1 LHEHRSKK
9 GETLS
14 AIRDGEY
21 AAVVERE
28 RPLILATA
36 YLLTGDPAQAE
47 RVVQL
52 VFAQLYRRWP
62 TVLNLR
68 LEALGAVVNAARA
81 PVDLPWEFR
90 ERIELIDGPPPT
102 AAGEPIIGDLLT
114 LRFSERVAIVL
125 ERYAGVSSAAI
136 AEVLE
141 LPVEHV
147 PALLLRA
154 RAALAAGHPVRA
166 SDAALTQE
174 LSDAIPYA
182 MRESH
187 GGADDLAHGRRLI
200 RRRWIQ
206 RVSAA
211 LVAAALIAVAG
222 VLLIPTRPPV
232 RPLAPSVPVATPSG
246 QACDTSKATC
256 RAKVLFGWR
265 SEMAAVAASYLDPRG
280 RYFSGFGYSYD
291 NRYDMPGF
299 WDGQGGALALE
310 MFRLD
315 KGATEIYL
323 QIATS
328 RKYAVGCGF
337 TTRQPCQKMHF
348 LDGNS
353 FLLTETTSV
362 RQGMEVQYSPAG
374 AEVITVIAHNTQ
386 RGQVLEIDRG
396 DLIKLV
402 QDPRLQLPKR

>member
-1 LHEHRSKK
+1 M
-9 GETLS
+9 S
-14 AIRDGEY
+14 ASHDEEY

-28 RPLILATA
+28 RPLIQATA
-36 YLLTGDPAQAE
+36 YLMTGDPAQAG
-47 RVVQL
+47 RIVQL
-52 VFAQLYRRWP
+52 VFAQLYGRWP
-62 TVLNLR
+62 RVLDVR
-68 LEALGAVVNAARA
+68 LEALRAAVNAARA

-90 ERIELIDGPPPT
+90 ERIELIDGPPPV
-102 AAGEPIIGDLLT
+102 AAGEPIIANLLS

-125 ERYAGVSSAAI
+125 ERYAGLSSAAI

-141 LPVEHV
+141 WPVEHV
-147 PALLLRA
+147 PSLLLRA
-154 RAALAAGHPVRA
+154 RAVLAAGHPARS
-166 SDAALTQE
+166 SDAALTRE
-174 LSDAIPYA
+174 LTDAIPYH

-187 GGADDLAHGRRLI
+187 GSADDLAHGRRLI

-206 RVSAA
+206 RASVA
-211 LVAAALIAVAG
+211 LVAAVLIGVAG
-222 VLLIPTRPPV
+222 VLLVPTRPPV
-232 RPLAPSVPVATPSG
+232 APLAPSVPVATPSG
-246 QACDTSKATC
+246 QACDTSRATC

-265 SEMAAVAASYLDPRG
+265 SDMAAVAASYLDPRG

-291 NRYDMPGF
+291 NRYDVPGF
-299 WDGQGGALALE
+299 WNGQGGALAFE

-337 TTRQPCQKMHF
+337 TPRQPCQRMRF

-374 AEVITVIAHNTQ
+374 AEVITVIAHNAR

-402 QDPRLQLPKR
+402 QDPRLHLPKR

>member
-1 LHEHRSKK
+1 M
-9 GETLS
+9 S
-14 AIRDGEY
+14 ASQDEEY

-28 RPLILATA
+28 RPLILASA

-52 VFAQLYRRWP
+52 VFAQLYGRWP
-62 TVLNLR
+62 RVLDVR
-68 LEALGAVVNAARA
+68 LEALRAVVNASRA
-81 PVDLPWEFR
+81 PVDLPWEVR
-90 ERIELIDGPPPT
+90 ERIELIDGPAPV
-102 AAGEPIIGDLLT
+102 AAGEPIITDLLN
-114 LRFSERVAIVL
+114 LRFAERAAIVL
-125 ERYAGVSSAAI
+125 QGYAGLSSAAI
-136 AEVLE
+136 AEVLDW
-141 LPVEHV
+141 PVEHV
-147 PALLLRA
+147 SPLLLRA
-154 RAALAAGHPVRA
+154 RDALIAGHPARS

-174 LSDAIPYA
+174 LTDAIPYA

-187 GGADDLAHGRRLI
+187 GSANDLAHGRRLI

-206 RVSAA
+206 RGSAA
-211 LVAAALIAVAG
+211 LVAAVLIVVAG
-222 VLLIPTRPPV
+222 VLLVPTRTPVPP
-232 RPLAPSVPVATPSG
+232 LSPSVPVATPSQ
-246 QACDTSKATC
+246 QACDTSEVTC

-291 NRYDMPGF
+291 SRYDMPGF
-299 WDGQGGALALE
+299 WDGQGGALAFE

-328 RKYAVGCGF
+328 RKYAVSCGF
-337 TTRQPCQKMHF
+337 TTRQPCQRTRF

-362 RQGMEVQYSPAG
+362 RQGMEVQYAPAG
-374 AEVITVIAHNTQ
+374 TEVITVIARNTQ
-386 RGQVLEIDRG
+386 RGKVLEIDRG

-402 QDPRLQLPKR
+402 QDARLHLPKR

>member
-1 LHEHRSKK
+1 M
-9 GETLS
+9 S
-14 AIRDGEY
+14 ASHDEEY

-28 RPLILATA
+28 RPLIQATA
-36 YLLTGDPAQAE
+36 YLMTGDPGQAG
-47 RVVQL
+47 RIVQL
-52 VFAQLYRRWP
+52 VFARLYGRWP
-62 TVLNLR
+62 RVLDVR
-68 LEALGAVVNAARA
+68 LEALRAAVNAARA

-90 ERIELIDGPPPT
+90 ERIELIDGPPPV
-102 AAGEPIIGDLLT
+102 AAGEPIIANLLS

-125 ERYAGVSSAAI
+125 ERYAGLSSAAI

-141 LPVEHV
+141 WPVEHV
-147 PALLLRA
+147 PSLLLRA
-154 RAALAAGHPVRA
+154 RAVLAAGHPARS
-166 SDAALTQE
+166 SDAALTRE
-174 LSDAIPYA
+174 LTDAIPYH

-187 GGADDLAHGRRLI
+187 GSADDLAHGRRLI

-206 RVSAA
+206 RASVA
-211 LVAAALIAVAG
+211 LVAAVLIGVAG
-222 VLLIPTRPPV
+222 VLLVPTRPPV
-232 RPLAPSVPVATPSG
+232 APLAPSVPVATPSG
-246 QACDTSKATC
+246 QACDTSRATC

-265 SEMAAVAASYLDPRG
+265 SDMAAVAASYLDPRG

-291 NRYDMPGF
+291 NRYDVPGF
-299 WDGQGGALALE
+299 WNGQGGALAFE

-328 RKYAVGCGF
+328 RKYAVNCGF
-337 TTRQPCQKMHF
+337 TTRQPCQRMRF
-348 LDGNS
+348 MDGNS

-374 AEVITVIAHNTQ
+374 AEVITVIAHNAR

-402 QDPRLQLPKR
+402 QDPRLHLPKR

>member
-1 LHEHRSKK
+1 M
-9 GETLS
+9 S
-14 AIRDGEY
+14 ASHDEEY

-28 RPLILATA
+28 RPLIQATA
-36 YLLTGDPAQAE
+36 YLMTGDPAQAG
-47 RVVQL
+47 RIVQL
-52 VFAQLYRRWP
+52 VFAQLYGRWP
-62 TVLNLR
+62 RVLDVR
-68 LEALGAVVNAARA
+68 LEALRAAVNAARA

-90 ERIELIDGPPPT
+90 ERIELIDGPPPV
-102 AAGEPIIGDLLT
+102 AAGEPIIANLLS

-125 ERYAGVSSAAI
+125 ERYGGLSSAAI

-141 LPVEHV
+141 WPVEHV
-147 PALLLRA
+147 PSLLLRA
-154 RAALAAGHPVRA
+154 RAVLAAGHPARS
-166 SDAALTQE
+166 SDAALTRE
-174 LSDAIPYA
+174 LTDAIPYH

-187 GGADDLAHGRRLI
+187 GSADDLAHGRRLI

-206 RVSAA
+206 RASVA
-211 LVAAALIAVAG
+211 LVAAVLIGVAG
-222 VLLIPTRPPV
+222 VLLVPTRPPV
-232 RPLAPSVPVATPSG
+232 APLAPSVPVATPSG
-246 QACDTSKATC
+246 QACDTSRATC

-265 SEMAAVAASYLDPRG
+265 SDMAAVAASYLDPRG

-291 NRYDMPGF
+291 NRYDVPGF
-299 WDGQGGALALE
+299 WDGQGGALAFE

-328 RKYAVGCGF
+328 RKYAVNCGF
-337 TTRQPCQKMHF
+337 TTRQPCQIMRF
-348 LDGNS
+348 MDGNS

-374 AEVITVIAHNTQ
+374 AEVITVIAHNAR

-402 QDPRLQLPKR
+402 QDPRLHLPKR

>member
-1 LHEHRSKK
+1 M
-9 GETLS
+9 S
-14 AIRDGEY
+14 ASHDEEY
-21 AAVVERE
+21 AVVVERE
-28 RPLILATA
+28 RPLIQATA
-36 YLLTGDPAQAE
+36 YLMTGDPGKAG
-47 RVVQL
+47 RIVQL
-52 VFAQLYRRWP
+52 VFAQLYGRWSR
-62 TVLNLR
+62 VLDVR
-68 LEALGAVVNAARA
+68 LEALRAAVNAARA

-90 ERIELIDGPPPT
+90 ERIELIDGPPPV

-125 ERYAGVSSAAI
+125 ERYAGLSSAAI

-141 LPVEHV
+141 WPVEHV
-147 PALLLRA
+147 PFLLLRA
-154 RAALAAGHPVRA
+154 RAALAAGHPARS
-166 SDAALTQE
+166 SDAALTRE
-174 LSDAIPYA
+174 LTDAIPYD

-187 GGADDLAHGRRLI
+187 GSADDLAHGRRLI

-206 RVSAA
+206 RASVA
-211 LVAAALIAVAG
+211 LVAAVLIGVAG
-222 VLLIPTRPPV
+222 VLLVPTRPPV
-232 RPLAPSVPVATPSG
+232 APLAPSVPVATPSG
-246 QACDTSKATC
+246 QACDTSRATC

-265 SEMAAVAASYLDPRG
+265 SDMAAVAASYLDPRG

-291 NRYDMPGF
+291 NRYDVPGF
-299 WDGQGGALALE
+299 WDGQGGALAFE

-328 RKYAVGCGF
+328 REYAVSCGF
-337 TTRQPCQKMHF
+337 TTRQPCQSMRF

-374 AEVITVIAHNTQ
+374 AEVITVIAHNAR

-402 QDPRLQLPKR
+402 QDPRLHLPKR

>member
-1 LHEHRSKK
+1 M
-9 GETLS
+9 S
-14 AIRDGEY
+14 ASRDEEY

-28 RPLILATA
+28 RPLIQATA
-36 YLLTGDPAQAE
+36 YLMTGDPAQAG
-47 RVVQL
+47 RIVQL
-52 VFAQLYRRWP
+52 VFAQLYGRWP
-62 TVLNLR
+62 RVLDVR
-68 LEALGAVVNAARA
+68 LEALRAAVNAARA

-90 ERIELIDGPPPT
+90 ERIELIDGPPPV
-102 AAGEPIIGDLLT
+102 AAGEPIIANLLS

-125 ERYAGVSSAAI
+125 ERYAGLSSAAI

-141 LPVEHV
+141 WPVEHV
-147 PALLLRA
+147 PSLLLRA
-154 RAALAAGHPVRA
+154 RAVLAAGHPARS
-166 SDAALTQE
+166 SDAALTRE
-174 LSDAIPYA
+174 LTDAIPYHV
-182 MRESH
+182 RESH
-187 GGADDLAHGRRLI
+187 GSADDLAHGRRLI

-206 RVSAA
+206 RASVA
-211 LVAAALIAVAG
+211 LVAAVLIGVAG
-222 VLLIPTRPPV
+222 VLLVPTRPPV
-232 RPLAPSVPVATPSG
+232 APLAPSVPVATPSG
-246 QACDTSKATC
+246 QACDTSRATC

-265 SEMAAVAASYLDPRG
+265 SDMAAVAASYLDPRG

-291 NRYDMPGF
+291 NRYDVPGF
-299 WDGQGGALALE
+299 WNGQGGALAFE

-328 RKYAVGCGF
+328 RKYAVNCGF
-337 TTRQPCQKMHF
+337 TTRQPCQRMRF
-348 LDGNS
+348 MDGNS

-374 AEVITVIAHNTQ
+374 AEVITVIAHNAR

-402 QDPRLQLPKR
+402 QDPRLHLPKR

>member
-1 LHEHRSKK
+1 MSVSHDE
-9 GETLS
+9 
-14 AIRDGEY
+14 EY

-28 RPLILATA
+28 RPLIQATA
-36 YLLTGDPAQAE
+36 YLMTGDPAQAG
-47 RVVQL
+47 RIVQL
-52 VFAQLYRRWP
+52 VFAQLYGRWP
-62 TVLNLR
+62 RVLDVR
-68 LEALGAVVNAARA
+68 LEALRAAVNAARA

-90 ERIELIDGPPPT
+90 ERIELIDGPPPV
-102 AAGEPIIGDLLT
+102 AAGEPIIADLLT

-125 ERYAGVSSAAI
+125 ERYAGLSSAAI

-141 LPVEHV
+141 WPVEHV
-147 PALLLRA
+147 PSLLLRA
-154 RAALAAGHPVRA
+154 RAALAAGHPARS
-166 SDAALTQE
+166 SDAALTRE
-174 LSDAIPYA
+174 LTDAVPYDL
-182 MRESH
+182 RESH
-187 GGADDLAHGRRLI
+187 GSADDLAHGRRLI

-206 RVSAA
+206 RASVA
-211 LVAAALIAVAG
+211 LVAAVLIGVAG
-222 VLLIPTRPPV
+222 VLLVPTRPSV
-232 RPLAPSVPVATPSG
+232 APLAPSVPVATPSG
-246 QACDTSKATC
+246 QACDTSRATC

-265 SEMAAVAASYLDPRG
+265 SDMAAVAASYLDPRG

-291 NRYDMPGF
+291 NRYDVPGF
-299 WDGQGGALALE
+299 WDGQGGALAFE

-328 RKYAVGCGF
+328 RKYAVSCGF
-337 TTRQPCQKMHF
+337 TTRQPCQRMRF
-348 LDGNS
+348 MDGNS

-374 AEVITVIAHNTQ
+374 TEVITVIAHNAR

-402 QDPRLQLPKR
+402 QDPRLHLPKR

>member
-1 LHEHRSKK
+1 M
-9 GETLS
+9 S
-14 AIRDGEY
+14 ASHDEEY

-28 RPLILATA
+28 RPLIQATA
-36 YLLTGDPAQAE
+36 YLMTGDPAQAG
-47 RVVQL
+47 RIVQL
-52 VFAQLYRRWP
+52 VFAQLYGRWP
-62 TVLNLR
+62 RVLDVR
-68 LEALGAVVNAARA
+68 LEALRAAVNAARA

-90 ERIELIDGPPPT
+90 ERIELIDGPPPG
-102 AAGEPIIGDLLT
+102 AAGEPIIANLLS

-125 ERYAGVSSAAI
+125 ERYAGLSSAAI

-141 LPVEHV
+141 WPVEHV
-147 PALLLRA
+147 PSLLLRA
-154 RAALAAGHPVRA
+154 RAVLAAGHPARS
-166 SDAALTQE
+166 SDAALTRE
-174 LSDAIPYA
+174 LTDAIPYH

-187 GGADDLAHGRRLI
+187 GSADDLAHGRRLI

-206 RVSAA
+206 RASVA
-211 LVAAALIAVAG
+211 LVAAVLIGVAG
-222 VLLIPTRPPV
+222 GLLVPTRPPV
-232 RPLAPSVPVATPSG
+232 APLAPSVPVATPSG
-246 QACDTSKATC
+246 QACDTSRATC

-265 SEMAAVAASYLDPRG
+265 SDMAAVAASYLDPRG

-291 NRYDMPGF
+291 NRYDVPGF
-299 WDGQGGALALE
+299 WNGQGGALAFE

-328 RKYAVGCGF
+328 RKYAVNCGF
-337 TTRQPCQKMHF
+337 TTRQPCQRMRF
-348 LDGNS
+348 MDGNS

-374 AEVITVIAHNTQ
+374 AEVITVIAHNAR

-402 QDPRLQLPKR
+402 QDPRLHLPKR

>member
-1 LHEHRSKK
+1 M
-9 GETLS
+9 S
-14 AIRDGEY
+14 ASHDEEY

-28 RPLILATA
+28 RPLIQATA
-36 YLLTGDPAQAE
+36 YLMTGDPAQAG
-47 RVVQL
+47 RIVQL
-52 VFAQLYRRWP
+52 VFAQLYGRWP
-62 TVLNLR
+62 RVLDVR
-68 LEALGAVVNAARA
+68 LEALRAAVNAARA

-90 ERIELIDGPPPT
+90 ERIELIDGPPPV
-102 AAGEPIIGDLLT
+102 AAGEPIIANLLS

-125 ERYAGVSSAAI
+125 ERYAGLSSAAI

-141 LPVEHV
+141 WPVEHV
-147 PALLLRA
+147 PSLLLRA
-154 RAALAAGHPVRA
+154 RAVLAAGHPARS
-166 SDAALTQE
+166 SDAALTRE
-174 LSDAIPYA
+174 LTDAIPYH

-187 GGADDLAHGRRLI
+187 GSADDLAHGRRLI

-206 RVSAA
+206 RASVA
-211 LVAAALIAVAG
+211 LVAAVLIGVAG
-222 VLLIPTRPPV
+222 VLLVPTRPPV
-232 RPLAPSVPVATPSG
+232 APLAPSVPVATPSG
-246 QACDTSKATC
+246 QACDTSRATC

-265 SEMAAVAASYLDPRG
+265 SDMAAVAASYLDPRG

-291 NRYDMPGF
+291 NRYDVPGF
-299 WDGQGGALALE
+299 WNGQGGALAFE

-328 RKYAVGCGF
+328 RKYAVSCGF
-337 TTRQPCQKMHF
+337 TTRQPCQRMRF
-348 LDGNS
+348 MDGNS

-374 AEVITVIAHNTQ
+374 AEVITVIAHNAR

-402 QDPRLQLPKR
+402 QDPRLHLPKR

>member
-1 LHEHRSKK
+1 M
-9 GETLS
+9 S
-14 AIRDGEY
+14 AIRSEEY

-36 YLLTGDPAQAE
+36 YLVTGDPTQAE

-52 VFAQLYRRWP
+52 VFAELYGRWP
-62 TVLNLR
+62 RVLDLR
-68 LEALGAVVNAARA
+68 LESLRAAVNAAGA

-90 ERIELIDGPPPT
+90 ERIELIDGPPPV
-102 AAGEPIIGDLLT
+102 AAGEPIIADLLT

-125 ERYAGVSSAAI
+125 ERYAGLSSVAI
-136 AEVLE
+136 AEVME
-141 LPVEHV
+141 WPVEHL
-147 PALLLRA
+147 PSLLLRA
-154 RAALAAGHPVRA
+154 RAALAAGHPARS

-174 LSDAIPYA
+174 LTDAIPYD
-182 MRESH
+182 MRESR
-187 GGADDLAHGRRLI
+187 GSADDLAHGRRLI

-206 RVSAA
+206 RASAA
-211 LVAAALIAVAG
+211 LVAAVLIAVAA
-222 VLLIPTRPPV
+222 VLLGPTRPSPV
-232 RPLAPSVPVATPSG
+232 PPLAPSVPVATPSG
-246 QACDTSKATC
+246 QACDTSSATC

-299 WDGQGGALALE
+299 WDGQGGALAFE

-328 RKYAVGCGF
+328 RKYAVRCGF
-337 TTRQPCQKMHF
+337 TTHQPCQSIRF

-362 RQGMEVQYSPAG
+362 RQGIEVQYSPGG
-374 AEVITVIAHNTQ
+374 AEVITVVAHNTQ

-396 DLIKLV
+396 DLIELV

>member
-1 LHEHRSKK
+1 M
-9 GETLS
+9 S
-14 AIRDGEY
+14 ASHDEEY

-28 RPLILATA
+28 RPLIQATA
-36 YLLTGDPAQAE
+36 YLMTGDPAQAT

-52 VFAQLYRRWP
+52 VFAQLYGRWP
-62 TVLNLR
+62 RVLDVR
-68 LEALGAVVNAARA
+68 LEALRAVTNVARA
-81 PVDLPWEFR
+81 PVDLPWEYR
-90 ERIELIDGPPPT
+90 ERIELIDGPLQV
-102 AAGEPIIGDLLT
+102 AAGEPIIADLLT

-125 ERYAGVSSAAI
+125 ERYVGLSSAAI
-136 AEVLE
+136 AEVME
-141 LPVEHV
+141 WPVEHV
-147 PALLLRA
+147 PSLLIRA
-154 RAALAAGHPVRA
+154 RAALAAGRPTRS
-166 SDAALTQE
+166 SDAALTGE
-174 LSDAIPYA
+174 LTDAIPHE

-187 GGADDLAHGRRLI
+187 GSADDLVHGRRLI
-200 RRRWIQ
+200 RRRWFQ
-206 RVSAA
+206 RASVA
-211 LVAAALIAVAG
+211 LVAAVLIAVAG
-222 VLLIPTRPPV
+222 VLLVPTRPPV
-232 RPLAPSVPVATPSG
+232 SPLAPSVPVATPSG
-246 QACDTSKATC
+246 QACDTSRATC
-256 RAKVLFGWR
+256 RATVLFGWR

-291 NRYDMPGF
+291 NRYDVPGF
-299 WDGQGGALALE
+299 WDGQGGALAFE

-328 RKYAVGCGF
+328 RKYAVSCGF
-337 TTRQPCQKMHF
+337 TTHQQCQTIRF

-374 AEVITVIAHNTQ
+374 LEVITVIAYNTQ

-402 QDPRLQLPKR
+402 QDPRLHLPKR

>member
-1 LHEHRSKK
+1 M
-9 GETLS
+9 
-14 AIRDGEY
+14 
-21 AAVVERE
+21 VERE
-28 RPLILATA
+28 RPLIQATA
-36 YLLTGDPAQAE
+36 YLMTGDPAQAG
-47 RVVQL
+47 RIVQL
-52 VFAQLYRRWP
+52 VFAQLYGRWP
-62 TVLNLR
+62 RVLDVR
-68 LEALGAVVNAARA
+68 LEALRAAVNAARA

-90 ERIELIDGPPPT
+90 ERIELIDGPPPV
-102 AAGEPIIGDLLT
+102 AAGEPIIANLLS

-125 ERYAGVSSAAI
+125 ERYAGLSSAAI

-141 LPVEHV
+141 WPVEHV
-147 PALLLRA
+147 PSLLLRA
-154 RAALAAGHPVRA
+154 RAVLAAGHPARS
-166 SDAALTQE
+166 SDAALTRE
-174 LSDAIPYA
+174 LTDAIPYH

-187 GGADDLAHGRRLI
+187 GSADDLAHGRRLI

-206 RVSAA
+206 RASVA
-211 LVAAALIAVAG
+211 LVAAVLIGVAG
-222 VLLIPTRPPV
+222 VLLVPTRPPV
-232 RPLAPSVPVATPSG
+232 APLAPSVPVATPSG
-246 QACDTSKATC
+246 QACDTSRATC

-265 SEMAAVAASYLDPRG
+265 SDMAAVAASYLDPRG

-291 NRYDMPGF
+291 NRYDVPGF
-299 WDGQGGALALE
+299 WNGQGGALAFE

-328 RKYAVGCGF
+328 RKYAVSCGF
-337 TTRQPCQKMHF
+337 TTRQPCQRMRF
-348 LDGNS
+348 MDGNS

-374 AEVITVIAHNTQ
+374 AEVITVIAHNAR

-402 QDPRLQLPKR
+402 QDPRLHLPKR

>member
-1 LHEHRSKK
+1 M
-9 GETLS
+9 S
-14 AIRDGEY
+14 ASRDEEY

-28 RPLILATA
+28 RPLIQATA
-36 YLLTGDPAQAE
+36 YLMTGDPAQAG
-47 RVVQL
+47 RIVQL
-52 VFAQLYRRWP
+52 VFAQLYGRWP
-62 TVLNLR
+62 RVLDVR
-68 LEALGAVVNAARA
+68 LEALRAAVNAARA

-90 ERIELIDGPPPT
+90 ERIELIDGPPPV
-102 AAGEPIIGDLLT
+102 AAGEPIIANLLS

-125 ERYAGVSSAAI
+125 ERYAGLSSAAI

-141 LPVEHV
+141 WPVEHV
-147 PALLLRA
+147 PSLLLRA
-154 RAALAAGHPVRA
+154 RAVLAAGHPARS
-166 SDAALTQE
+166 SDAALTRE
-174 LSDAIPYA
+174 LTDAIPYHV
-182 MRESH
+182 RESH
-187 GGADDLAHGRRLI
+187 GSADDLAHGRRLI

-206 RVSAA
+206 RASVA
-211 LVAAALIAVAG
+211 LVAAVLIGVAG
-222 VLLIPTRPPV
+222 VLLVPTRPPV
-232 RPLAPSVPVATPSG
+232 APLAPSVPVATPSG
-246 QACDTSKATC
+246 QACDTSRATC

-265 SEMAAVAASYLDPRG
+265 SDMAAVAASYLDPRG

-291 NRYDMPGF
+291 NRYDVPGF
-299 WDGQGGALALE
+299 WNGQGGALAFE

-328 RKYAVGCGF
+328 RKYAVSCGF
-337 TTRQPCQKMHF
+337 TTRQPCQRMRF
-348 LDGNS
+348 MDGNS

-374 AEVITVIAHNTQ
+374 AEVITVIAHNAR

-402 QDPRLQLPKR
+402 QDPRLHLPKR

>member
-1 LHEHRSKK
+1 MSVSHDE
-9 GETLS
+9 
-14 AIRDGEY
+14 EY

-28 RPLILATA
+28 RPLIQATA
-36 YLLTGDPAQAE
+36 YLMTGDPAQAG
-47 RVVQL
+47 RIVQL
-52 VFAQLYRRWP
+52 VFAQLYGRWP
-62 TVLNLR
+62 RVLDVR
-68 LEALGAVVNAARA
+68 LEALRAAVNAARA

-90 ERIELIDGPPPT
+90 ERIELIDGPPPV
-102 AAGEPIIGDLLT
+102 AAGEPIIADLLT

-125 ERYAGVSSAAI
+125 ERYAGLSSAAI

-141 LPVEHV
+141 WPVEHV
-147 PALLLRA
+147 PSLLLRA
-154 RAALAAGHPVRA
+154 RAALAAGHPARS
-166 SDAALTQE
+166 SDAALTRE
-174 LSDAIPYA
+174 LTDAIPYDI
-182 MRESH
+182 RESH
-187 GGADDLAHGRRLI
+187 GSADDLAHGRRLI

-206 RVSAA
+206 RASVA
-211 LVAAALIAVAG
+211 LVAAVLIGVAG
-222 VLLIPTRPPV
+222 VLLVPTRPSV
-232 RPLAPSVPVATPSG
+232 APLAPSVPVATPSG
-246 QACDTSKATC
+246 QACDTSRATC

-265 SEMAAVAASYLDPRG
+265 SDMAAVAASYLDPRG

-291 NRYDMPGF
+291 NRYDVPGF
-299 WDGQGGALALE
+299 WDGQGGALAFE

-328 RKYAVGCGF
+328 RKYAVSCGF
-337 TTRQPCQKMHF
+337 TTRQPCQRMRF

-374 AEVITVIAHNTQ
+374 AEVITVIAHNAR

-396 DLIKLV
+396 DLIKLI
-402 QDPRLQLPKR
+402 QDPRLHLPKR

>member
-1 LHEHRSKK
+1 M
-9 GETLS
+9 S
-14 AIRDGEY
+14 ASHDEEY

-28 RPLILATA
+28 RPLIQATA
-36 YLLTGDPAQAE
+36 YLMTGDPAQAG
-47 RVVQL
+47 RIVQL
-52 VFAQLYRRWP
+52 VFAQLYGRWP
-62 TVLNLR
+62 RVLDVR
-68 LEALGAVVNAARA
+68 LEALRAAVNAARA

-90 ERIELIDGPPPT
+90 ERIELIDGPPPV
-102 AAGEPIIGDLLT
+102 AAGEPIIANLLS

-125 ERYAGVSSAAI
+125 ERYAGLSSAAI

-141 LPVEHV
+141 WPVEHV
-147 PALLLRA
+147 PSLLLRA
-154 RAALAAGHPVRA
+154 RAVLAAGHPARS
-166 SDAALTQE
+166 SDAALTRE
-174 LSDAIPYA
+174 LTDAIPYH

-187 GGADDLAHGRRLI
+187 GSADDLAHGRRLI

-206 RVSAA
+206 RASVA
-211 LVAAALIAVAG
+211 LVAAVLIGVAG
-222 VLLIPTRPPV
+222 VLLVPTRPPV
-232 RPLAPSVPVATPSG
+232 APLAPSVPVATPSG
-246 QACDTSKATC
+246 QACDTSRATC

-265 SEMAAVAASYLDPRG
+265 SDMAAVAASYLDPRG

-291 NRYDMPGF
+291 NRYDVPGF
-299 WDGQGGALALE
+299 WDGQGGALAFE

-328 RKYAVGCGF
+328 RKYAVSCGF
-337 TTRQPCQKMHF
+337 TTRQPCQRMRF
-348 LDGNS
+348 MDGNS

-374 AEVITVIAHNTQ
+374 AEVITVIAHNAR

-402 QDPRLQLPKR
+402 QDPRLHLPKR

>member
-1 LHEHRSKK
+1 M
-9 GETLS
+9 S
-14 AIRDGEY
+14 ASHDEEY

-28 RPLILATA
+28 RPLIQATA
-36 YLLTGDPAQAE
+36 YLMTGDPAQAG
-47 RVVQL
+47 RIVQL
-52 VFAQLYRRWP
+52 VFAQLYGRWP
-62 TVLNLR
+62 RVLDVR
-68 LEALGAVVNAARA
+68 LEALRAAVNAARA

-90 ERIELIDGPPPT
+90 ERIELIDGPPPV
-102 AAGEPIIGDLLT
+102 AAGEPIIANLLS

-125 ERYAGVSSAAI
+125 ERYAGLSSAAI

-141 LPVEHV
+141 WPVEHV
-147 PALLLRA
+147 PSLLLRA
-154 RAALAAGHPVRA
+154 RAVLAAGHPARS
-166 SDAALTQE
+166 SDAALTRE
-174 LSDAIPYA
+174 LTDAIPYH

-187 GGADDLAHGRRLI
+187 GSADDLAHGRRLI

-206 RVSAA
+206 RASVA
-211 LVAAALIAVAG
+211 LVAAVLIGVAG
-222 VLLIPTRPPV
+222 VLLVPTRPPV
-232 RPLAPSVPVATPSG
+232 APLAPSVPVATPSG
-246 QACDTSKATC
+246 QACDTSRATC

-265 SEMAAVAASYLDPRG
+265 SDMAAVAASYLDPRG

-291 NRYDMPGF
+291 NRYDVPGF
-299 WDGQGGALALE
+299 WNGQGGALAFE

-328 RKYAVGCGF
+328 RKYAVNCGF
-337 TTRQPCQKMHF
+337 TTRQPCQRMRF
-348 LDGNS
+348 MDGNS

-374 AEVITVIAHNTQ
+374 AEVITVIAHNAR

-402 QDPRLQLPKR
+402 QDPRLHLPKR

>member
-1 LHEHRSKK
+1 M
-9 GETLS
+9 S
-14 AIRDGEY
+14 ASHDEEY

-28 RPLILATA
+28 RPLIQATA
-36 YLLTGDPAQAE
+36 YLMTGDPAQAG
-47 RVVQL
+47 RIVQL
-52 VFAQLYRRWP
+52 VFAQLYGRWP
-62 TVLNLR
+62 RVLDVR
-68 LEALGAVVNAARA
+68 LEALRAAVNAARA

-90 ERIELIDGPPPT
+90 ERIELIDGPPPV
-102 AAGEPIIGDLLT
+102 AAGEPIIANLLS

-125 ERYAGVSSAAI
+125 ERYAGLSSAAI

-141 LPVEHV
+141 WPVEHV
-147 PALLLRA
+147 PSLLLRA
-154 RAALAAGHPVRA
+154 RAVLAAGHPARS
-166 SDAALTQE
+166 SDAALTRE
-174 LSDAIPYA
+174 LTDAIPYH

-187 GGADDLAHGRRLI
+187 GSADDLAHGRRLI

-206 RVSAA
+206 RASVA
-211 LVAAALIAVAG
+211 LVAAVLIGVAG
-222 VLLIPTRPPV
+222 VLLVPTRPPV
-232 RPLAPSVPVATPSG
+232 APLAPSVPVATPSG
-246 QACDTSKATC
+246 QACDTSRATC

-265 SEMAAVAASYLDPRG
+265 SDMAAVAASYLDPRG

-291 NRYDMPGF
+291 NRYDVPGF
-299 WDGQGGALALE
+299 WDGQGGALAFE

-328 RKYAVGCGF
+328 RKYAVNCGF
-337 TTRQPCQKMHF
+337 TTRQPCQRMRF
-348 LDGNS
+348 MDGNS

-374 AEVITVIAHNTQ
+374 AEVITVIAHNAR

-402 QDPRLQLPKR
+402 QDPRLHLPKR

>member
-1 LHEHRSKK
+1 M
-9 GETLS
+9 S
-14 AIRDGEY
+14 ASHDEEY

-28 RPLILATA
+28 RPLIQATA
-36 YLLTGDPAQAE
+36 YLMTGDPAQAG
-47 RVVQL
+47 RIVQL
-52 VFAQLYRRWP
+52 VFAQLYGRWP
-62 TVLNLR
+62 RVLDVR
-68 LEALGAVVNAARA
+68 LEALRAAVNAARA

-90 ERIELIDGPPPT
+90 ERIELIDGPPPV
-102 AAGEPIIGDLLT
+102 AAGEPIIANLLS

-125 ERYAGVSSAAI
+125 ERYAGLSSAAI
-136 AEVLE
+136 AQVLE
-141 LPVEHV
+141 WPVEHV
-147 PALLLRA
+147 PSLLLRA
-154 RAALAAGHPVRA
+154 RAVLAAGHPARS
-166 SDAALTQE
+166 SDAALTRE
-174 LSDAIPYA
+174 LTDAIPYH

-187 GGADDLAHGRRLI
+187 GSADDLAHGRRLI

-206 RVSAA
+206 RASVA
-211 LVAAALIAVAG
+211 LVAAVLIGVAG
-222 VLLIPTRPPV
+222 VLLVPTRPPV
-232 RPLAPSVPVATPSG
+232 APLAPSVPVATPSG
-246 QACDTSKATC
+246 QACDTSRATC

-265 SEMAAVAASYLDPRG
+265 SDMAAVAASYLDPRG

-291 NRYDMPGF
+291 NRYDVPGF
-299 WDGQGGALALE
+299 WNGQGGALAFE

-328 RKYAVGCGF
+328 RKYAVSCGF
-337 TTRQPCQKMHF
+337 TTRQPCQRMRF
-348 LDGNS
+348 MDGNS

-374 AEVITVIAHNTQ
+374 AEVITVIAHNAR

-402 QDPRLQLPKR
+402 QDPRLHLPKR

>member
-1 LHEHRSKK
+1 M
-9 GETLS
+9 S
-14 AIRDGEY
+14 ASHDEEY

-28 RPLILATA
+28 RPLIQATA
-36 YLLTGDPAQAE
+36 YLMTGDPAQAG
-47 RVVQL
+47 RIVQL
-52 VFAQLYRRWP
+52 VFAQLYGRWP
-62 TVLNLR
+62 RVLDVR
-68 LEALGAVVNAARA
+68 LEALRAAVNAARA

-90 ERIELIDGPPPT
+90 ERIELIDGPPPV
-102 AAGEPIIGDLLT
+102 AAGEPIIANLLS

-125 ERYAGVSSAAI
+125 ERYAGLSSAAI

-141 LPVEHV
+141 WPVEHV
-147 PALLLRA
+147 PSLLLRA
-154 RAALAAGHPVRA
+154 RAALAAGHPARS
-166 SDAALTQE
+166 SDAALTRE
-174 LSDAIPYA
+174 LTDAIPYH

-187 GGADDLAHGRRLI
+187 GSADDLAHGRRLI

-206 RVSAA
+206 RASVA
-211 LVAAALIAVAG
+211 LVAAVLIGVAG
-222 VLLIPTRPPV
+222 VLLVPTRPPV
-232 RPLAPSVPVATPSG
+232 APLAPSVPVATPSG
-246 QACDTSKATC
+246 QACDTSRATC

-265 SEMAAVAASYLDPRG
+265 SDMAAVAASYLDPRG

-291 NRYDMPGF
+291 NRYDVPGF
-299 WDGQGGALALE
+299 WNGQGGALAFE

-328 RKYAVGCGF
+328 RKYAVNCGF
-337 TTRQPCQKMHF
+337 TTRQPCQRMRF
-348 LDGNS
+348 MDGNS

-374 AEVITVIAHNTQ
+374 AEVITVIAHNAR

-402 QDPRLQLPKR
+402 QDPRLHLPKR

>member
-1 LHEHRSKK
+1 M
-9 GETLS
+9 S
-14 AIRDGEY
+14 ASHDEEY

-28 RPLILATA
+28 RPLIQATA
-36 YLLTGDPAQAE
+36 YLMTGDPAQAG
-47 RVVQL
+47 RIVQL
-52 VFAQLYRRWP
+52 VFAQLYGRWP
-62 TVLNLR
+62 RVLDVR
-68 LEALGAVVNAARA
+68 LEALRAAVAAARA

-90 ERIELIDGPPPT
+90 ERIELIDGPPPV
-102 AAGEPIIGDLLT
+102 AAGEPIIADLLT

-125 ERYAGVSSAAI
+125 ERYAGLSSAAI

-141 LPVEHV
+141 WPVEHV
-147 PALLLRA
+147 PSLLLGA
-154 RAALAAGHPVRA
+154 RAALAAGHPARS
-166 SDAALTQE
+166 SDAALTRE
-174 LSDAIPYA
+174 LTDAIPYH

-187 GGADDLAHGRRLI
+187 GSADDLAHGRRLI

-206 RVSAA
+206 RASVA
-211 LVAAALIAVAG
+211 LVAAVLIGVAG
-222 VLLIPTRPPV
+222 VLLVPTRPPV
-232 RPLAPSVPVATPSG
+232 APLAPSVPVATPSG
-246 QACDTSKATC
+246 QACDTSRATC

-265 SEMAAVAASYLDPRG
+265 SDMAAVAASYLDPRG

-291 NRYDMPGF
+291 NRYDVPGF
-299 WDGQGGALALE
+299 WDGQGGALAFE

-328 RKYAVGCGF
+328 RKYAVNCGF
-337 TTRQPCQKMHF
+337 TTRQPCQRMRF
-348 LDGNS
+348 MDGNS

-374 AEVITVIAHNTQ
+374 AEVITVIAHNAR

-402 QDPRLQLPKR
+402 QDPRLHLPKR

>member
-1 LHEHRSKK
+1 MSVSHDE
-9 GETLS
+9 
-14 AIRDGEY
+14 EY

-36 YLLTGDPAQAE
+36 YLMTGDPAKAE
-47 RVVQL
+47 RVAQL
-52 VFAQLYRRWP
+52 VFAQLYERWP
-62 TVLNLR
+62 RVLDPR
-68 LEALGAVVNAARA
+68 LEALRAAVNAARA
-81 PVDLPWEFR
+81 PVDLPWEVR
-90 ERIELIDGPPPT
+90 ERIELIDGPPLA
-102 AAGEPIIGDLLT
+102 AAGEPIIADLLT
-114 LRFSERVAIVL
+114 LRFSERAAIVL
-125 ERYAGVSSAAI
+125 QRYAGLSSAAI

-141 LPVEHV
+141 WPVENV

-154 RAALAAGHPVRA
+154 RAALAAGHPARS
-166 SDAALTQE
+166 SDAVLTQE
-174 LSDAIPYA
+174 LTDAIPYA

-187 GGADDLAHGRRLI
+187 GSADDLAHGRRLV

-206 RVSAA
+206 RASAA
-211 LVAAALIAVAG
+211 LVAAVLIAVAG
-222 VLLIPTRPPV
+222 VLLVPTRPPPV
-232 RPLAPSVPVATPSG
+232 PLLAPSGPVATPSG
-246 QACDTSKATC
+246 QVCDTSEATC

-265 SEMAAVAASYLDPRG
+265 SEMAAVVASYLDPRG

-299 WDGQGGALALE
+299 WDGQGGALAFE

-328 RKYAVGCGF
+328 RKYAASCGF
-337 TTRQPCQKMHF
+337 TTRQPCQRIRF

-362 RQGMEVQYSPAG
+362 RQGIEVQYSPAG

-386 RGQVLEIDRG
+386 RGQILEIDRG

-402 QDPRLQLPKR
+402 QDPRLHLPKL

>member
-1 LHEHRSKK
+1 M
-9 GETLS
+9 S
-14 AIRDGEY
+14 ASHDEEY

-28 RPLILATA
+28 RPLIQATA
-36 YLLTGDPAQAE
+36 YLMTGDPGQAG
-47 RVVQL
+47 RIVQL
-52 VFAQLYRRWP
+52 VFAQLYGRWP
-62 TVLNLR
+62 RVLDVR
-68 LEALGAVVNAARA
+68 LEALRAAVNAARA

-90 ERIELIDGPPPT
+90 ERIELIDGPPPV
-102 AAGEPIIGDLLT
+102 AAGEPIIANLLS

-125 ERYAGVSSAAI
+125 ERYAGLSSAAI

-141 LPVEHV
+141 WPVEHV
-147 PALLLRA
+147 PSLLLRA
-154 RAALAAGHPVRA
+154 RAVLAAGHPARS
-166 SDAALTQE
+166 SDAALTRE
-174 LSDAIPYA
+174 LTDAIPYH

-187 GGADDLAHGRRLI
+187 GSADDLAHGRRLI

-206 RVSAA
+206 RASVA
-211 LVAAALIAVAG
+211 LVAAVLIGVAG
-222 VLLIPTRPPV
+222 VLLVPTRPPV
-232 RPLAPSVPVATPSG
+232 APLAPSVPVATPSG
-246 QACDTSKATC
+246 QACDTSRATC

-265 SEMAAVAASYLDPRG
+265 SDMAAVAASYLDPRG

-291 NRYDMPGF
+291 NRYDVPGF
-299 WDGQGGALALE
+299 WNGQGGALAFE

-328 RKYAVGCGF
+328 RKYAVSCGF
-337 TTRQPCQKMHF
+337 TTRQPCQRMRF
-348 LDGNS
+348 MDGNS

-374 AEVITVIAHNTQ
+374 AEVITVIAHNAR

-402 QDPRLQLPKR
+402 QDPRLHLPKR